1 MRSHYTLSIIAPI
14 YGVEKYIAQFT
25 LSLLRQT
32 NTDAQFIFINDG
44 TKDKS
49 IDILE
54 DIIESQFPHLRP
66 NILIINKENE
76 GLPKARETGLKYA
89 EGEYIL
95 FADSDDWLELN
106 TVETIVNA
114 IEKTQADL
122 IYFDLVKEYGHRQ
135 SYKIEKEYTEA
146 TKDDFI
152 INLFNYKSAGYTVT
166 KCFRKTLYTD
176 NIIYT
181 PLLGMHEDIYLMSQ
195 IIFYAKSIVHI
206 PKVLYHYRK
215 DNPESFCSQDK
226 KKRHI
231 ASTTNLLDLYEH
243 YRDRIKGSP
252 IEHVAGSILMR
263 AGQHSIIHRH
273 NFFDTH
279 PYLAEDIIKT
289 KLNCRY
295 RTALPMQVAVKLY
308 AHYKH
313 LRNQN
318 KAKAD

>member
-54 DIIESQFPHLRP
+54 DIIESQFSHLRP

-135 SYKIEKEYTEA
+135 SYKIEREYTAA
-146 TKDDFI
+146 TKHEFI
-152 INLFNYKSAGYTVT
+152 VNIFNYKSAGYTVT
-166 KCFRKTLYTD
+166 KCFRKRLYTE
-176 NIIYT
+176 NTIYT

-195 IIFYAKSIVHI
+195 IIFHAKSIVHI
-206 PKVLYHYRK
+206 PEVLYHYRK

-226 KKRHI
+226 TKRHI

-243 YRDRIKGSP
+243 YRDNLKGSP
-252 IEHVAGSILMR
+252 IERVAGSILMR
-263 AGQHSIIHRH
+263 AGQHSIMHSH

-279 PYLAEDIIKT
+279 PYLAKDLIKT
-289 KLNCRY
+289 RLSRNY
-295 RTALPMQVAVKLY
+295 RTALPMQVIVKLY
-308 AHYKH
+308 AYY
-313 LRNQN
+313 RNILN
-318 KAKAD
+318 RH